1 MKRIISALLCTVLS
15 CVCFVASAQIGYEVV
30 MPKIQKIVQS
40 TGDNVSLRKSPTTT
54 APRLMMVCVDETD
67 NCCATWSDDPA
78 SKRRGY
84 YSSPITAYK
93 DQNFIVVDETP
104 EWYCVLAPYGNVAYI
119 SKRFSKEV
127 ELKPVTRN
135 DIHRVS
141 AFGYEFS
148 QKAWFT
154 PGKYADYVA
163 VNVSGFEKSGI
174 MFGRIID
181 GFLVLSHQF
190 NPSFS
195 SNESS
200 KRLSISRDRATIFY
214 NPNLEFENHY
224 MLDFTLLNESE
235 ISAILPYANV
245 VAGKPSTYCE
255 IVGLVNGELRVLAE
269 ISTEELPDNYKT
281 LRKF

>member
-1 MKRIISALLCTVLS
+1 MKRILSLLSFAVLS

-30 MPKIQKIVQS
+30 MPKIQKIIQS
-40 TGDNVSLRKSPTTT
+40 TGDNVSLRKSPSTT

-78 SKRRGY
+78 TKRRGY

-93 DQNFIVVDETP
+93 DQSFIVLDETP
-104 EWYCVLAPYGNVAYI
+104 EWYCVLASYGNVAYI

-127 ELKPVTRN
+127 ALSPVTRN

-141 AFGYEFS
+141 AFGYEVE

-154 PGKYADYVA
+154 PEKYADYVA
-163 VNVSGFEKSGI
+163 VNVSGFEKDGV
-174 MFGRIID
+174 MLGRIID

-190 NPSFS
+190 KPSLRAES
-195 SNESS
+195 SS
-200 KRLSISRDRATIFY
+200 KRLSISKDRATIYY

-235 ISAILPYANV
+235 ISAILPYADV

-255 IVGLVNGELRVLAE
+255 IVGLVNGELRLLAE
-269 ISTEELPDNYKT
+269 ISTEELPANYKT

>member
-1 MKRIISALLCTVLS
+1 MKKLLSAVTLSVIS

-30 MPKIQKIVQS
+30 MPKIQKIIQS
-40 TGDNVSLRKSPTTT
+40 TGDNVSLRKSPSTT
-54 APRLMMVCVDETD
+54 APRLMMICVDETD
-67 NCCATWSDDPA
+67 NCCATWSNDPT
-78 SKRRGY
+78 SKCRGY

-127 ELKPVTRN
+127 SLSPVTRN

-141 AFGYEFS
+141 AFGYEFE

-154 PGKYADYVA
+154 PEKYADYVA
-163 VNVSGFEKSGI
+163 VNVSGFEKDGI
-174 MFGRIID
+174 MLGRIID
-181 GFLVLSHQF
+181 GFLVLSHPF
-190 NPSFS
+190 KPSFRS
-195 SNESS
+195 ESSS
-200 KRLSISRDRATIFY
+200 KRLAISKDRQTIFY

-235 ISAILPYANV
+235 IDAILPYADV

-255 IVGLVNGELRVLAE
+255 IVGLVNGELRLLAE
-269 ISTEELPDNYKT
+269 ISTDDLPANFKT
-281 LRKF
+281 VRKF